1 MMDEV
6 DDAILGFH
14 IFIVALLFL
23 AALIL
28 ALCGFASLVRL
39 VKMRETETDMWFEV
53 MLSSKERVLP
63 KISIFHLSRGKTQ
76 RYQYFIYLGGK
87 HNFAKVRQ

>member
-1 MMDEV
+1 MDEV

-28 ALCGFASLVRL
+28 ALCGFAALVRL
-39 VKMRETETDMWFEV
+39 VNSQDDRALETLE
-53 MLSSKERVLP
+53 L
-63 KISIFHLSRGKTQ
+63 
-76 RYQYFIYLGGK
+76 
-87 HNFAKVRQ
+87 

>member
-28 ALCGFASLVRL
+28 ALCGFAALVRL
-39 VKMRETETDMWFEV
+39 VNSQDDRALETLE
-53 MLSSKERVLP
+53 L
-63 KISIFHLSRGKTQ
+63 
-76 RYQYFIYLGGK
+76 
-87 HNFAKVRQ
+87 

>member
-28 ALCGFASLVRL
+28 ALCGFASLVRRCRGL
-39 VKMRETETDMWFEV
+39 STDEVERE
-53 MLSSKERVLP
+53 KR
-63 KISIFHLSRGKTQ
+63 Q
-76 RYQYFIYLGGK
+76 
-87 HNFAKVRQ
+87 KVQVEAWEQHRATTAPAELIWEDAT